1 MNSVEWQIS
10 DSPIG
15 YAEAVEAMERR
26 VEEIRTGAAPELI
39 WLLEHPPLY
48 TAGTSARANDLLVP
62 DRLPVFPTGRGGQ
75 YTYHGPGQR
84 IAYVML
90 DLRRRDRDVRRFV
103 CDLENWLIATL
114 AGFGITGRQEDGRIG
129 VWVDRGQG
137 RGVAKIAAIGVRIR
151 RWITYHGVSLN
162 IEPDLAHY
170 EAIVPCGI
178 EDAGVTSLV
187 DLGVTPSM
195 AEVDA
200 ALQHCFAVVFDKMAA
215 APATDFARFAAG

>member
-1 MNSVEWQIS
+1 MNTVEWQIS
-10 DSPIG
+10 DSPVG
-15 YAEAVEAMERR
+15 YAEATEAMERR
-26 VEEIRTGAAPELI
+26 VEEIRAGTAPELI

-48 TAGTSARANDLLVP
+48 TAGTSARASDLLAP

-103 CDLENWLIATL
+103 CDLETWLIAAL
-114 AGFGITGRQEDGRIG
+114 AGFGVAGRQEDGRIG
-129 VWVDRGQG
+129 VWVDRGRG

-151 RWITYHGVSLN
+151 HWITYHGVSLN

-170 EAIVPCGI
+170 GGIVPCGI

-200 ALQHCFAVVFDKMAA
+200 ALQHCFTVVFGELAA
-215 APATDFARFAAG
+215 VPATDFARFAAG